1 MEEWK
6 IFLVDD
12 DSEDRSIV
20 EEALQTVEPGVHIK
34 IAENGHDGLKILN
47 EQWANRSVPR
57 LIVLDVNM
65 PKLSGPE
72 ILRSLKND
80 SRFKD
85 IPVVIYSTSINPY
98 EKEKCIKM
106 GAHSYVTKP
115 VSYSESITVAKT
127 FLGLCQVRKT
137 GPGAADQANPPANSS
152 QG

>member
-12 DSEDRSIV
+12 DAEDRFIV

-34 IAENGHDGLKILN
+34 IAENGHEGLKVLI
-47 EQWANRSVPR
+47 EQWSKGSIPS
-57 LIVLDVNM
+57 LIILDVNM
-65 PKLSGPE
+65 PKLGGPE

-98 EKEKCIKM
+98 EKESCIRM
-106 GAHSYVTKP
+106 GAHSYITKP
-115 VSYSESITVAKT
+115 VSYNESIEVAKA
-127 FLGLCQVRKT
+127 FLGLCHSSKT
-137 GPGAADQANPPANSS
+137 VSGDAEHANPPANS
-152 QG
+152 